1 MKPLTLFSLL
11 FIITLLLSACSAEAS
26 GTEATPLPTVM
37 ADSAIIAEGRLEP
50 SQYADI
56 SFSAGG
62 IVEEVFVVEGEQVAE
77 GDILAQLENIDLL
90 ETDVEHAEDAVERAE
105 ADILAEVAEAYKALR
120 VAQQRLDNYSIPSKF
135 DGMTPSEAAAEMKIK
150 VDKAR
155 ADYDPYFG
163 YDNPRGYIKDLED
176 VLEDAWADYNQSL
189 EWMNRETDL
198 ERAKIRFS
206 QAQEDYDNLLA
217 GEDIVAQKNLS
228 VAQSALDDAKLN
240 SPLSGTV
247 ASLNVKDGES
257 IGGGQIV
264 ATVADFAN
272 WQVKT
277 TDLTELDVVNIF
289 EGQKV
294 TVTLDAM
301 PESPLTG
308 TVESIGQTFS
318 ESQGDI
324 VYEVTI
330 ALTETNP
337 AMRWGM
343 TAVVKFVE

>member
-135 DGMTPSEAAAEMKIK
+135 DGMTPVEAATEMKIK

-163 YDNPRGYIKDLED
+163 YDNPRGYIKDLELD
-176 VLEDAWADYNQSL
+176 
-189 EWMNRETDL
+189 
-198 ERAKIRFS
+198 F
-206 QAQEDYDNLLA
+206 
-217 GEDIVAQKNLS
+217 G
-228 VAQSALDDAKLN
+228 SAIFL
-240 SPLSGTV
+240 
-247 ASLNVKDGES
+247 VKK
-257 IGGGQIV
+257 Q
-264 ATVADFAN
+264 
-272 WQVKT
+272 
-277 TDLTELDVVNIF
+277 L
-289 EGQKV
+289 
-294 TVTLDAM
+294 
-301 PESPLTG
+301 
-308 TVESIGQTFS
+308 
-318 ESQGDI
+318 
-324 VYEVTI
+324 
-330 ALTETNP
+330 
-337 AMRWGM
+337 
-343 TAVVKFVE
+343 